1 MEQNHRMSRRAH
13 SMETNQGAGSLLER
27 LKGYARRR
35 EHLLIGIMSGTSFDG
50 IDAVAVQIATATDG
64 RIEAVRHLHH
74 TAEPYSAEVKEVLL
88 PLCVRG
94 GSTIEALVYAHFLL
108 GEWYAMAVQK
118 LLETTH
124 LAADAVNA
132 VCLHGQ
138 TIWHAPTY
146 RQMPG
151 PLGPV
156 SVHGTLQIGCA
167 AVVKERTGI
176 PVIHDFRAAD
186 MAAGGEGAPLAP
198 YADALLFGH
207 PSRGRIVQNI
217 GGIGNATAIPPGS
230 SQEGMFAFDTGP
242 GNMII
247 DELVRRMT
255 RGAQH
260 YDEDGT
266 IARSGKVCVPLLEA
280 LLEDAFLAMV
290 PPKSTG
296 REVYGAS
303 YVDRLESMG
312 KKQGLSY
319 EDMIATATAFTAET
333 IVRAYRDYIMP
344 TMAVDD
350 VIVGGGGALN
360 STLLL
365 MIQERLPPGVSLKT
379 TMDFGIPAF
388 VREPLAFAV
397 LGHEA
402 LMGHPGNLPATTG
415 AQKPVILGS
424 ITL

>member
-1 MEQNHRMSRRAH
+1 
-13 SMETNQGAGSLLER
+13 
-27 LKGYARRR
+27 
-35 EHLLIGIMSGTSFDG
+35 
-50 IDAVAVQIATATDG
+50 
-64 RIEAVRHLHH
+64 
-74 TAEPYSAEVKEVLL
+74 
-88 PLCVRG
+88 
-94 GSTIEALVYAHFLL
+94 
-108 GEWYAMAVQK
+108 
-118 LLETTH
+118 
-124 LAADAVNA
+124 
-132 VCLHGQ
+132 
-138 TIWHAPTY
+138 
-146 RQMPG
+146 MPG

-156 SVHGTLQIGCA
+156 GVHGTLQIGCA

-176 PVIHDFRAAD
+176 PVIYDFRAAD

-198 YADALLFGH
+198 YVDTLLFGH
-207 PSRGRIVQNI
+207 PSHGRIVQNI

-230 SQEGMFAFDTGP
+230 SQKAMFAFDTGP

-247 DELVRRMT
+247 DELVRRMSQ
-255 RGAQH
+255 GALH
-260 YDEDGT
+260 YDEDGA
-266 IARSGKVCVPLLEA
+266 IARSGNVCVPLLEV
-280 LLEDAFLAMV
+280 LLEDAFFAMA

-296 REVYGAS
+296 REVYGTS
-303 YVDRLESMG
+303 YVDRLESLG

-360 STLLL
+360 STLLS

-402 LMGHPGNLPATTG
+402 LMGHPGNLPAATG

>member
-1 MEQNHRMSRRAH
+1 MKSNHR
-13 SMETNQGAGSLLER
+13 TVSLLER
-27 LKGYARRR
+27 LKGYGERRD
-35 EHLLIGIMSGTSFDG
+35 HLLIGIMSGTSFDG
-50 IDAVAVQIATATDG
+50 IDAVAVRISTQIDG
-64 RIEAVRHLHH
+64 RIERVQHLHH
-74 TAEPYSAEVKEVLL
+74 ATVPYSSEAKQILL
-88 PLCVRG
+88 PLCSPG

-108 GEWYAMAVQK
+108 GEWYAEAVRR
-118 LLETTH
+118 LLETAH
-124 LAADAVNA
+124 LAADAIDA

-138 TIWHAPTY
+138 TIWHAPTTK
-146 RQMPG
+146 QMPG

-156 SVHGTLQIGCA
+156 GVHGTLQIGCA
-167 AVVKERTGI
+167 AVVKERTRI
-176 PVIHDFRAAD
+176 PVIYDFRAAD

-198 YADALLFGH
+198 YVDTLLFGH

-230 SQEGMFAFDTGP
+230 SQKAMFAFDTGP

-247 DELVRRMT
+247 DELVRRMSQ
-255 RGAQH
+255 GALH
-260 YDEDGT
+260 YDEDGA
-266 IARSGKVCVPLLEA
+266 IARSGKVCVPLLEV
-280 LLEDAFLAMV
+280 LLEDAFFAMA

-296 REVYGAS
+296 REVYGTS
-303 YVDRLESMG
+303 YVDRLESLG

-360 STLLL
+360 STLLS
-365 MIQERLPPGVSLKT
+365 MIHERLPPGISLKT

-402 LMGHPGNLPATTG
+402 LMGHPGNIPAATG